1 MLKLSLTS
9 RVLDRLGRAFIG
21 NPEALMVPGDFF
33 HVPGDR
39 YIPGSEMLAKPR
51 TIPYRI
57 AVDAFR
63 RRVMTAVAWS
73 TSGYALALC
82 LFLHLLVLA
91 FRAAHH

>member
-21 NPEALMVPGDFF
+21 SPEDLMVSGDFY

-39 YIPGSEMLAKPR
+39 YVPDSEQLAKPR

-63 RRVMTAVAWS
+63 RRVMTAVSWS
-73 TSGYALALC
+73 ASAYAFALC
-82 LFLHLLVLA
+82 LFFHFVVLA
-91 FRAAHH
+91 LRAAHH